1 MLPRGL
7 SEMVGRGVKQKGWSV
22 AARTFVPLPQQSL
35 SETEPVQ
42 VCTYLFLFEGLAV
55 YRKQARRERIEEP
68 EPVVCTLNLGY

>member
-1 MLPRGL
+1 
-7 SEMVGRGVKQKGWSV
+7 MVGRGVKEMVVRRGPDICTAS
-22 AARTFVPLPQQSL
+22 QQSL

-55 YRKQARRERIEEP
+55 YRKQARREKIEEP